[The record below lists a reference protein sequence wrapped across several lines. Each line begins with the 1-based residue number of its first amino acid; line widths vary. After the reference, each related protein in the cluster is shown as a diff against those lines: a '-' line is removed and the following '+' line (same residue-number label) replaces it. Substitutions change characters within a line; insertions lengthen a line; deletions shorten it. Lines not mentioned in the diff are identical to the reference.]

1 MDANNSHNVPFIDL
15 RAQHAPIKDEIFRR
29 WNQIY
34 DETSFISGKW
44 VEQFE
49 NRFADLI
56 GVRYCVAVSN
66 GTAALEIALRSL
78 KISHLDEVII
88 PTNSFIATAESVSN
102 VGAIPVFV
110 DCDEYSNLD
119 VRQLSDAL
127 SPRTVGIIGVHLYG
141 NPADFDEIESFAQ
154 RHGLWTLEDAAQGHL
169 ATYKGRNVGTL
180 GAAAAF
186 SFYPGKNLGATGEGG
201 AITTNSPEIA
211 DLARMLRAHGETER
225 YKSRIVGG
233 NGRMTELIASA
244 LDVKL
249 DHISEWT
256 KKRQHNSTYY
266 RNKLRNLNSLS
277 LDAVQTDRLSCNHLF
292 VAYGHQ
298 RDLIR
303 KNLLERG
310 VNTGLHYPVP
320 IHLQDAY
327 VYLGYQA
334 GQFPVAEQKAESLFS
349 LPMYAEL
356 TEKQIDYVCAALAD
370 VIGSI

>member
-1 MDANNSHNVPFIDL
+1 
-15 RAQHAPIKDEIFRR
+15 
-29 WNQIY
+29 
-34 DETSFISGKW
+34 
-44 VEQFE
+44 
-49 NRFADLI
+49 
-56 GVRYCVAVSN
+56 
-66 GTAALEIALRSL
+66 
-78 KISHLDEVII
+78 
-88 PTNSFIATAESVSN
+88 
-102 VGAIPVFV
+102 
-110 DCDEYSNLD
+110 
-119 VRQLSDAL
+119 
-127 SPRTVGIIGVHLYG
+127 
-141 NPADFDEIESFAQ
+141 
-154 RHGLWTLEDAAQGHL
+154 
-169 ATYKGRNVGTL
+169 
-180 GAAAAF
+180 
-186 SFYPGKNLGATGEGG
+186 
-201 AITTNSPEIA
+201 
-211 DLARMLRAHGETER
+211 
-225 YKSRIVGG
+225 
-233 NGRMTELIASA
+233 MTELIASA

-266 RNKLRNLNSLS
+266 RNKLKNLNSLS